1 MNFIDFCR
9 KNMGGNLFP
18 NLGATFLYLLSSE
31 AVYCDD
37 NYLCD
42 LRVQRIISM
51 IKFSSSLFV
60 LCKLIFFPVILAKY
74 SLFCHF
80 IISSPALSMS
90 VFMWCLFPATVL
102 RYPMTWISSR
112 IVE

>member
-60 LCKLIFFPVILAKY
+60 LCKLIFFPLYWLNIAYFVT
-74 SLFCHF
+74 S
-80 IISSPALSMS
+80 
-90 VFMWCLFPATVL
+90 
-102 RYPMTWISSR
+102 
-112 IVE
+112 